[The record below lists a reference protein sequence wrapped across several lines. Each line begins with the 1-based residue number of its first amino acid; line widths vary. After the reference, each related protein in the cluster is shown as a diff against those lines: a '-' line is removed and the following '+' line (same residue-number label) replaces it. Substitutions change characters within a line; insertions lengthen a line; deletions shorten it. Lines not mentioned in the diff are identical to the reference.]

1 MRRDERVTT
10 LMMKVCVR
18 ELVLVLVLMLGL
30 GWAFWMDVYQAGG
43 PRRVSRPFMVFISLI
58 LFYT

>member
-1 MRRDERVTT
+1 
-10 LMMKVCVR
+10 MMKVCVR